1 MKVQEI
7 KSEEHREME
16 CKIWLRIAKEK
27 NIDVSQVIGEE
38 YKPLKEI
45 VNDEKKQKFLEELDD
60 NFFSDSDEERA

>member
-1 MKVQEI
+1 
-7 KSEEHREME
+7 ME